1 MYESE
6 ILIEGSTY
14 RNIDDVCRYHNMC
27 DSLEEIFDDIYIEDI
42 QSIKNI
48 DRGVKDY
55 IKSQC
60 KDNNFNYKQILN
72 KIKDN
77 DYCIED
83 TIDKEIEQKEYLLEQ
98 LAKEITVFGKLYT
111 FESACK
117 EYDKDYFQIKER
129 LENGWSPEEA
139 FTIDKQSKINSII
152 FHLEGNIYT
161 MSSACEKYK
170 IPRYIIDRRLNIG
183 WSNEEA
189 FEIIPKEFPKISN
202 DCVTYHRPLK
212 DIKKSWIKYG
222 YKKYYNELYRLVH
235 LQQKVIDMIKN
246 NGSINSVCKFGF
258 NTSPGQYFSYGY
270 RCREFKDKKMYNRYF
285 YGCKYCNNYIPND
298 EFKELIGYRDIKRI
312 HVDVCN
318 HTYIYL
324 NNY

>member
-6 ILIEGSTY
+6 ILIEGLTY
-14 RNIDDVCRYHNMC
+14 RNIDEVCRYHNMC

-60 KDNNFNYKQILN
+60 KNNNLNYKQILN

-83 TIDKEIEQKEYLLEQ
+83 TIDKEIEQKEYLSEQ
-98 LAKEITVFGKLYT
+98 LAKEITVFGKLHT

-117 EYDKDYFQIKER
+117 EYNKDYFQIKER
-129 LENGWSPEEA
+129 LDNGWSPEEA
-139 FTIDKQSKINSII
+139 FTINNQYRVNATIL
-152 FHLEGNIYT
+152 HLEGDIYT
-161 MSSACEKYK
+161 IPDACEKYK
-170 IPRYIIDRRLNIG
+170 IPRYIVIERLTSG
-183 WSNEEA
+183 WSDEEA

-202 DCVTYHRPLK
+202 MSVTYRRPLK
-212 DIKKSWIKYG
+212 DIKESWTKYG
-222 YKKYYNELYRLVH
+222 YEEYYNELLRIIH
-235 LQQKVIDMIKN
+235 LQQEIVN
-246 NGSINSVCKFGF
+246 NNNTLYMCKFGF
-258 NTSPGQYFSYGY
+258 GTSPRNYVSYRY
-270 RCREFKDKKMYNRYF
+270 MCKEFKDKKYLYNRYF
-285 YGCKYCNNYIPND
+285 LGCKCCINCMPNPR
-298 EFKELIGYRDIKRI
+298 FKELIDYKSIKRI

-318 HTYIYL
+318 YKYIYL
-324 NNY
+324 NNYNY

>member
-1 MYESE
+1 MCESE
-6 ILIEGSTY
+6 IVIGELIY
-14 RNIDDVCRYHNMC
+14 RNIDEVCRYHNMC

-48 DRGVKDY
+48 DEGVKDY

-60 KDNNFNYKQILN
+60 KNNNFNFKQILN

-83 TIDKEIEQKEYLLEQ
+83 TIDKEIEYKEYLLEQ
-98 LAKEITVFGKLYT
+98 LSKEITVFGKLHT

-129 LENGWSPEEA
+129 LEKGWSPEEA

-161 MSSACEKYK
+161 MPNACEKYK
-170 IPRYIIDRRLNIG
+170 IPRYIINKRLNVG

-189 FEIIPKEFPKISN
+189 FEIVPKEFPKISN
-202 DCVTYHRPLK
+202 DCTTYYRPLK
-212 DIKKSWIKYG
+212 DIKKSWTKYG
-222 YKKYYNELYRLVH
+222 YKKYYDELLRLTH
-235 LQQKVIDMIKN
+235 LQQEIVHRIDNDTLYM
-246 NGSINSVCKFGF
+246 CKFGF
-258 NTSPGQYFSYGY
+258 NTSPGQYFYRGYG
-270 RCREFKDKKMYNRYF
+270 CREFEGENGLYNRYF
-285 YGCKYCNNYIPND
+285 FGCKCCVNYILASR
-298 EFKELIGYRDIKRI
+298 FKELIGHSEIKRI
-312 HVDVCN
+312 HIDVCN
-318 HTYIYL
+318 HTYIYVHK
-324 NNY
+324 Y